1 LETLA
6 ALPALPSLLLVGPR
20 GAGKRECAARLAAA
34 GGRALQVFDPQ
45 SVDKTRLDESLR
57 LAQREAL
64 LLDAA
69 LYVGPIVDMPRGLDS
84 HPGPLFVGIEAT
96 RAPRLATTR
105 PMHELVLPLPSA
117 EARSELW
124 RRALPDLDTTAP
136 ARDFRLTPGEIAQ
149 AAREAQLAGL
159 DEHTLRAAVH
169 RRLRNELGELA
180 RRLPAGV
187 RLDDLVLPPAELARV
202 RELIARKRFAARVY
216 GEWGFGGAVDYGK
229 GLVALVS
236 GPPGTGKTLLARAIA
251 HEVGLDLYQVDLS
264 QIFSRW
270 VGETEKA
277 IARVFEQAERAHA
290 VLLFDE
296 ADALFAKRTD
306 VKSSN
311 DRYANLE
318 VNYLLQRMEGF
329 SGITILTTNFEDTL
343 DSAFKRRLTFRVR
356 FEKPDAEARAA
367 LWSKVFPSTCTLA
380 PDVSPEILGA
390 RFEMTGANIR
400 NAAVRAAFLAAAEE
414 RAVDLATVMQ
424 AAERECREMGLLVRS
439 EVTPPEPPQPPYE
452 EDPPPTTTMPVRP
465 KLVPVTHP
473 RR

>member
-1 LETLA
+1 
-6 ALPALPSLLLVGPR
+6 
-20 GAGKRECAARLAAA
+20 
-34 GGRALQVFDPQ
+34 
-45 SVDKTRLDESLR
+45 
-57 LAQREAL
+57 LAQ
-64 LLDAA
+64 
-69 LYVGPIVDMPRGLDS
+69 
-84 HPGPLFVGIEAT
+84 
-96 RAPRLATTR
+96 
-105 PMHELVLPLPSA
+105 
-117 EARSELW
+117 
-124 RRALPDLDTTAP
+124 
-136 ARDFRLTPGEIAQ
+136 DFRLTPGEIAQ

-296 ADALFAKRTD
+296 ADALFAKRTGVD
-306 VKSSN
+306 DSN
-311 DRYANLE
+311 DRYANLT
-318 VNYLLQRMEGF
+318 VNYLLQRLEEY
-329 SGITILTTNFEDTL
+329 SGVAVLTTNKEASL
-343 DSAFKRRLTFRVR
+343 DEALARRLSLHLRLDV
-356 FEKPDAEARAA
+356 PDE
-367 LWSKVFPSTCTLA
+367 
-380 PDVSPEILGA
+380 GA
-390 RFEMTGANIR
+390 REELWHRHLPPGAPGAAGVDVERLAREFELTGGTIKNVAL
-400 NAAVRAAFLAAAEE
+400 RAAFLAAARDQPLSTALLRYAAWLEME
-414 RAVDLATVMQ
+414 DMGRVVMRADVD
-424 AAERECREMGLLVRS
+424 ES
-439 EVTPPEPPQPPYE
+439 ESEIVHADGQMLDFCEG
-452 EDPPPTTTMPVRP
+452 
-465 KLVPVTHP
+465 
-473 RR
+473 